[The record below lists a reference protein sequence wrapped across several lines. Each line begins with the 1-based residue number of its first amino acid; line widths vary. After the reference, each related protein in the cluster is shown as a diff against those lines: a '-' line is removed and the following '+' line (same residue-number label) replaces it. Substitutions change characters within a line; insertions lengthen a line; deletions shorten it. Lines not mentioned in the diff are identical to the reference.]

1 MNYIKSFESLRI
13 SDIILN
19 LKDIFKDLSDDI
31 YDIYIKEQDKYIGA
45 LLQKFVGEKC
55 TIFLGIYKNSTGI
68 KNSKAEDIYLYEVL
82 DFVKRSIDYL
92 NTEGFKIDT
101 VIPYGFDPNFDRDK
115 LDLDIDDWDPNCKM
129 LALNI
134 YFVEAN

>member
-31 YDIYIKEQDKYIGA
+31 YDVYIKEETMREDKYIC
-45 LLQKFVGEKC
+45 V
-55 TIFLGIYKNSTGI
+55 GIYKNSTGI
-68 KNSKAEDIYLYEVL
+68 ENARAEYIYLYEII
-82 DFVKRSIDYL
+82 DFFKRSIDYL
-92 NTEGFKIDT
+92 TTEGFKISS
-101 VIPYGFDPNFDRDK
+101 VIPYGFDPNFDRNQ
-115 LDLDIDDWDPNCKM
+115 LDLDIDYWDPNCKM

>member
-31 YDIYIKEQDKYIGA
+31 LLYEPGDAKSFKYDIYIKEQDKY
-45 LLQKFVGEKC
+45 
-55 TIFLGIYKNSTGI
+55 IFLGIYKNSTGI
-68 KNSKAEDIYLYEVL
+68 KNSKAEDIYLYEVI

-115 LDLDIDDWDPNCKM
+115 LDLAIDYWDPNCKM

>member
-31 YDIYIKEQDKYIGA
+31 YDIYIKEQDKY
-45 LLQKFVGEKC
+45 
-55 TIFLGIYKNSTGI
+55 IFLGIYKNSTGI

-101 VIPYGFDPNFDRDK
+101 VIPYGFDPNFDRNK

-134 YFVEAN
+134 YFVEVN